1 MFDQIWW
8 TQTICRCLPGTSEH
22 AQQPW
27 YKVQAEKT
35 GWLKD
40 EGNYET
46 SWNMIELTASPHPFG
61 PFFAVANS
69 MASTTSRWLLNS
81 QAATAQEPILVAEQP
96 ANGAWDTQTWAANR
110 AALMGRRKGVIT
122 TPVPLTMTPSGAK
135 GVVCCWVGSTGTAH
149 VARHVRQMEHAMRM
163 FSFAASTW
171 HTGWIWVV
179 LTWCPLQGKGPYTE
193 IPTATKKKWID
204 QVHLEKIH

>member
-1 MFDQIWW
+1 
-8 TQTICRCLPGTSEH
+8 
-22 AQQPW
+22 
-27 YKVQAEKT
+27 
-35 GWLKD
+35 
-40 EGNYET
+40 
-46 SWNMIELTASPHPFG
+46 MIESTASPHPFG

-135 GVVCCWVGSTGTAH
+135 RVVCCWVGSTGTAH

-163 FSFAASTW
+163 FSCAASTW

-179 LTWCPLQGKGPYTE
+179 LTWCPLQGKGHTLRFQQLQRKSGL
-193 IPTATKKKWID
+193 TKFVLRKFTHRYLD
-204 QVHLEKIH
+204 FSRNLSSQPLRSSLV